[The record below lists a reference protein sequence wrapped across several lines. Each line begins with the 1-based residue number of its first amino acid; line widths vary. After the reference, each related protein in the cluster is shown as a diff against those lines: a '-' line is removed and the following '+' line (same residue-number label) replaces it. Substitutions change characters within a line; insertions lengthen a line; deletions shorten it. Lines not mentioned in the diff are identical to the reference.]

1 MNRNPIRVLIIDD
14 EPIAIE
20 VIKELAT
27 QLTADLAIEGTA
39 TNGMDAV
46 QKISSLKPDLV
57 FMDVDMPYMN
67 GMEVLKN
74 LSYKEFQTIFTTG
87 FESQEL
93 KSLKHE
99 AIDYLLKPID
109 PAEFLEV
116 VEKVRKKLATQKRPA
131 TDSQ

>member
-1 MNRNPIRVLIIDD
+1 MNRHPIRVLIIDD

-20 VIKELAT
+20 VIKELAA
-27 QLTADLAIEGTA
+27 QLTTDLAIAGTA

-46 QKISSLKPDLV
+46 QKISFLKPDLV

-74 LSYKEFQTIFTTG
+74 LSDQEFQTIFTTG

-93 KSLKHE
+93 KTMKHE
-99 AIDYLLKPID
+99 AVDYLLKPID
-109 PAEFLEV
+109 PAEFLEA
-116 VEKVRKKLATQKRPA
+116 VEKVRKKLAANKKPA
-131 TDSQ
+131 AGDQ